1 MKKSLKLFFKSF
13 VLSTLIFSIVS
24 VIAIC
29 AAYSVAISV
38 DPQNKES
45 NILFAAVNERNEI
58 ISLAVVNVDPENRSI
73 SFVSVPDNTLVGES
87 AVLQGLYKTD
97 GIAHLEKKLENLLC
111 ISISRYLIFTP
122 EKIKEITDDMGDFE
136 YSISYPFL
144 YENKELAGTVLI
156 NGSVASEMFSYENYD
171 LKNVSLAEIGMSFFQ
186 SFLSKYANETDKER
200 LVQAILKGDFCG
212 TSFTNLSEKEITEYA
227 EVFAKYPSMAH
238 KNIAIDGEYNI
249 TSARI
254 YFVPNKTQSNKNI
267 FEK

>member
-13 VLSTLIFSIVS
+13 VLSTLVFSIIS
-24 VIAIC
+24 AIIIC
-29 AAYSVAISV
+29 AAYSVAIFV

-45 NILFAAVNERNEI
+45 NVLFAAVNERNEI
-58 ISLAVVNVDPENRSI
+58 ISLAVVNVDPEDRSI
-73 SFVSVPDNTLVGES
+73 SFVSVPDNTLVGEKI
-87 AVLQGLYKTD
+87 LQGLYNTE
-97 GIAHLEKKLENLLC
+97 GIAHLEKKLEDLLC
-111 ISISRYLIFTP
+111 ISISRYVIFTP
-122 EKIKEITDDMGDFE
+122 EKIKEITDAMGDFE

-144 YENKELAGTVLI
+144 YEGKELAGTVLI

-200 LVQAILKGDFCG
+200 LTQAILEGDFCG
-212 TSFTNLSEKEITEYA
+212 SAFTNLSENELREYA

-238 KNIAIDGEYNI
+238 KNAAIDGEYNI